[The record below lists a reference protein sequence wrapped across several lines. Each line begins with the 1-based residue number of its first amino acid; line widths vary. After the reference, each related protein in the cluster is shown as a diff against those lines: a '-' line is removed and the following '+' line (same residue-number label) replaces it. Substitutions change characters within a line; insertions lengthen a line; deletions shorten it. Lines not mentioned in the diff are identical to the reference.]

1 MRIQNEDCPSLECGK
16 NFCVVKRHQRLF
28 IIDNQGN
35 SVYTPPNFIRH
46 RIGGRGPLKELC
58 DAFNRAGCF
67 DIVAVMEFETKFNPK
82 VGQRKRNS

>member
-1 MRIQNEDCPSLECGK
+1 
-16 NFCVVKRHQRLF
+16 
-28 IIDNQGN
+28 
-35 SVYTPPNFIRH
+35 
-46 RIGGRGPLKELC
+46 LKELC